1 MIIMFSN
8 NGKPISMI
16 GVYTGANTNSGLKSG
31 HEYRF
36 DMYVDRESGYWVVE
50 FAEPQLR
57 AMFSCIDAI
66 YQCFIKLRMI
76 MPDGHVAAF

>member
-1 MIIMFSN
+1 MITMFSN
-8 NGKPISMI
+8 NGKPLAMI
-16 GVYTGANTNSGLKSG
+16 GVYTGANTNSGLRSG

-36 DMYVDRESGYWVVE
+36 DMHIDNGSGYWIVD

-66 YQCFIKLRMI
+66 YQYFIKLRMI

>member
-1 MIIMFSN
+1 MITMFSN
-8 NGKPISMI
+8 NGKPLVMI
-16 GVYTGANTNSGLKSG
+16 GVYTGANTNSGLRSG

-36 DMYVDRESGYWVVE
+36 DMHIDNDSGYWIVD
-50 FAEPQLR
+50 FAELQLR